1 MIFVVL
7 ILLSFL
13 GLNLYSKKRLRS
25 IQRESEQ
32 TLLNNEIF
40 LSYNLPGCDI
50 STKVLTEVTRVV
62 FLALDRWKIPFN
74 WEEGLD
80 RGYYRTTVHLTD
92 PKSWMIQ
99 NPLKRF
105 CPLWLFLFTRSN
117 MKLELNITIDN
128 RFLDSLEFEEATSV
142 RKISIELN
150 GDWSRGLMSKG
161 VLEEMLLSI
170 IAYSFSEGR
179 HKDIVA
185 IPSPLGE
192 SMLSKKQGISLIRIP
207 DKYRFILPTNSIVEV
222 SPGVYASSIDSRK
235 TPTSLSIFCSNKLA
249 QPLSDLKSNLEF
261 IHNNSLSL
269 YPGKLVEQEAIIT
282 EIAEDGG
289 NLKESSCK
297 VTAKPISTPKNSITR
312 YEKRLVISYK
322 KLQ

>member
-13 GLNLYSKKRLRS
+13 GLILYSKKRLRS
-25 IQRESEQ
+25 IQWESEQ

-40 LSYNLPGCDI
+40 LSSNLPGCDI

-117 MKLELNITIDN
+117 NMKLELNITIDN
-128 RFLDSLEFEEATSV
+128 QCLDSLEFEETTSV
-142 RKISIELN
+142 RKISIGLD
-150 GDWSRGLMSKG
+150 GDWKTGLISKG

-185 IPSPLGE
+185 IPPSGE
-192 SMLSKKQGISLIRIP
+192 STLSRKQGISLIRIP
-207 DKYRFILPTNSIVEV
+207 DKYRFGLPTNSIVEI

-235 TPTSLSIFCSNKLA
+235 TPTSPSIFYSNKLA
-249 QPLSDLKSNLEF
+249 QPLLDLKSNLEF